1 MVQVNTQLTHRDLLW
16 FNYNYFFRR
25 PFVWILAVIICVV
38 FTSTLFDVS
47 SDGLGNYAEAG
58 SFEKMT
64 PAFFLLGIFVFS
76 CWGIYRQTKRNFT
89 STSTLHEPIVYTF
102 TDAGIHIKG
111 RTFESDLN
119 WEAVHKVK
127 ENKKLFLFYQNNLA
141 ANLVPK
147 SAFSS
152 NEQMSTLRE
161 LIASQPNLK
170 NKLRKD

>member
-25 PFVWILAVIICVV
+25 PFVWVLAGIICVV
-38 FTSTLFDVS
+38 FTSTLFNVS
-47 SDGLGNYAEAG
+47 SDGLENYAEAG
-58 SFEKMT
+58 SFEKLT

-102 TDAGIHIKG
+102 TQTGIHIKG
-111 RTFESDLN
+111 RTFESDLH
-119 WEAVHKVK
+119 WEVVHKVK
-127 ENKKLFLFYQNNLA
+127 ETKNLFLFYQNNLA

-147 SAFSS
+147 TAFSS
-152 NEQMSTLRE
+152 KDQIIALRE
-161 LIASQPNLK
+161 LIAVQPNLK
-170 NKLRKD
+170 YKLRKD